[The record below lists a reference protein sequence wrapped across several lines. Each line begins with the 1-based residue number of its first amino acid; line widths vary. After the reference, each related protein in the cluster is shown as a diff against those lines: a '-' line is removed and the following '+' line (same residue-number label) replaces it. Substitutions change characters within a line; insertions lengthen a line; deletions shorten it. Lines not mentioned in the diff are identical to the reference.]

1 MKNWL
6 INIIPIKR
14 IFGREN
20 TNSAWVRALKKVAGN
35 KKESNFRKV
44 ILIYLFT
51 IMLWNPGNGTGLVP
65 GTWQLTVHPQT
76 LTIKGLCRSK
86 HWCWGGGEG
95 GRHHNKTTT
104 TTNTSYLCIVG
115 IYIFW
120 QPCAICF
127 CNSIKMYN
135 CTTYTKNPFRQ
146 YC

>member
-86 HWCWGGGEG
+86 HWCWGGGG
-95 GRHHNKTTT
+95 GGETSQQNNNNNKHFLSLYSRNLHLLTTLRHLLLQFH
-104 TTNTSYLCIVG
+104 
-115 IYIFW
+115 
-120 QPCAICF
+120 
-127 CNSIKMYN
+127 
-135 CTTYTKNPFRQ
+135 
-146 YC
+146 